1 MREKLFPEVVPLD
14 GLCFP
19 AENFESLEDALQFAE
34 ALKKSINERKVVI
47 YTQVDG
53 ADGERYYV
61 RGVLKRD
68 EGRMGDFEYINRT
81 GLYMVAWR

>member
-1 MREKLFPEVVPLD
+1 
-14 GLCFP
+14 
-19 AENFESLEDALQFAE
+19 
-34 ALKKSINERKVVI
+34 
-47 YTQVDG
+47 VDG